1 MCNQGGGLS
10 GGSITSLRRDS
21 LDYQEFLNKKKI
33 IHASQ
38 GLNILREQLSPL
50 LFDFQKDLV
59 KWALAKGRSALFAS
73 TGLGKTF
80 MQIEWSNQVHKHTG
94 DNVLILAPLAVSQQT
109 VREAKKLG
117 VIVNLCRTQTDVKH
131 GINITNYEMLQHF
144 NPAKFIGVVIDESSI
159 LKSFTGKLRQ
169 QITDV
174 FINTPFKLSAT
185 ATPAPNDYM
194 ELGSQA
200 EFLGA
205 MKRNEMLAMF
215 FTHDGSNTSQW
226 RLKGHAQ
233 ERFWE
238 WVASWAAVVTKPSDL
253 GYEDGAFN
261 LPPLIIHEALIK
273 TGKPLDGSL
282 FVAEART
289 LQEQRAA
296 ARQTLQARVNKCA
309 EIVNG
314 SNKPHLVWCNLN
326 AESEAIKRAIP
337 DAMEVKGS
345 DSNDHK
351 EDAMLGF
358 MDGKYRVLVS
368 KPSICGFGMNFQHCS
383 NMVFVG
389 LSHSFEQYYQAVRR
403 CWRFG
408 QEHPVDVTIITS
420 DLEGAVRVNVER
432 KERDA
437 EHMIQEM
444 AKYTRDI
451 TRRNVRAT
459 VREVTEY
466 NPTVKMKIP
475 DWLRSEVI

>member
-1 MCNQGGGLS
+1 MNYSAFLESKQ
-10 GGSITSLRRDS
+10 ITHKSTGINISRDK
-21 LDYQEFLNKKKI
+21 LN
-33 IHASQ
+33 HS
-38 GLNILREQLSPL
+38 
-50 LFDFQKDLV
+50 LFDFQKDLTR
-59 KWALAKGRSALFAS
+59 WSLLKGRSALFAS

-80 MQIEWSNQVHKHTG
+80 MQVDWANQVHRNTSE
-94 DNVLILAPLAVSQQT
+94 NVLILAPLAVSQQT
-109 VREAKKLG
+109 VREAKKLD
-117 VIVNLCRTQTDVKH
+117 VAITPCRTQADVKP

-144 NPAKFIGVVIDESSI
+144 NPAKFAGVVIDESSI

-169 QITDV
+169 QITDA
-174 FINTPFKLSAT
+174 FEHTPFKLSAT

-194 ELGSQA
+194 ELGTQA
-200 EFLGA
+200 EFLGV

-233 ERFWE
+233 KRFWE

-261 LPPLIIHEALIK
+261 LPPLRIHEEIIK
-273 TGKPLDGSL
+273 TNKPLDGSL
-282 FVAEART
+282 FVVEART

-296 ARQTLQARVNKCA
+296 ARQTLPQRVERCA
-309 EIVNG
+309 EIVN
-314 SNKPHLVWCNLN
+314 SSDKPFLVWCNLN
-326 AESEAIKRAIP
+326 AESEALKRAIP
-337 DAMEVKGS
+337 DAIEVKGS
-345 DSNDHK
+345 DSNEHK

-383 NMVFVG
+383 DMVFVG

-408 QEHPVDVTIITS
+408 QAEPVDVTVITS
-420 DLEGAVRVNVER
+420 DLEGAVKANIER

-437 EHMIQEM
+437 EQMIQEM
-444 AKYTRDI
+444 AEYTRDI

-466 NPTVKMKIP
+466 NPTIRMKIP
-475 DWLRSEVI
+475 DWLRSEAI

>member
-1 MCNQGGGLS
+1 MNYSAFLESKQ
-10 GGSITSLRRDS
+10 ITHKSTGINISRDK
-21 LDYQEFLNKKKI
+21 LN
-33 IHASQ
+33 HS
-38 GLNILREQLSPL
+38 
-50 LFDFQKDLV
+50 LFDFQKDLTR
-59 KWALAKGRSALFAS
+59 WSLLKGRSALFAS

-80 MQIEWSNQVHKHTG
+80 MQVDWANQVHRNTSE
-94 DNVLILAPLAVSQQT
+94 NVLILAPLAVSQQT
-109 VREAKKLG
+109 VREAKKLD
-117 VIVNLCRTQTDVKH
+117 VAITPCRTQADVKP

-144 NPAKFIGVVIDESSI
+144 NPAKFAGVVIDESSI

-169 QITDV
+169 QITDA
-174 FINTPFKLSAT
+174 FEHTPFKLSAT

-194 ELGSQA
+194 ELGTQA
-200 EFLGA
+200 EFLGV

-233 ERFWE
+233 NKFWE

-261 LPPLIIHEALIK
+261 LPPLRIHEEIIK
-273 TGKPLDGSL
+273 TNKPLDGSL
-282 FVAEART
+282 FVVEART

-296 ARQTLQARVNKCA
+296 ARQTLPQRVERCA
-309 EIVNG
+309 EIVN
-314 SNKPHLVWCNLN
+314 SSDKPFLVWCNLN
-326 AESEAIKRAIP
+326 TESEALKRAIP
-337 DAMEVKGS
+337 DAIEVKGS
-345 DSNDHK
+345 DSNEHK

-383 NMVFVG
+383 DMVFVG

-408 QEHPVDVTIITS
+408 QTKPVDVTIITS
-420 DLEGAVRVNVER
+420 DLEGAVKANIER

-437 EHMIQEM
+437 EQMIQEM
-444 AKYTRDI
+444 AEYTRDI

-466 NPTVKMKIP
+466 NPTVRMKIP
-475 DWLRSEVI
+475 DWLRSEAI